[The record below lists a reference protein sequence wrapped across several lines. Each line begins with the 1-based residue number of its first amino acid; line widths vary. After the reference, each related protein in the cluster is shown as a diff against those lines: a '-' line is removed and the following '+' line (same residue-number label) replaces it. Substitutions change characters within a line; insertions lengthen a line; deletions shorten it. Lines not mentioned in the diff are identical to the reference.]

1 MHPQAQTLW
10 RGSQWSLALLL
21 AGLSMLGPFSVDT
34 YLPAF
39 SDMARSLQATP
50 LQMQQ
55 TLSAYLF
62 AFAATNLFHGALS
75 DSLGRRPV
83 VIAGLLMFSVA
94 SFGCALSSSI
104 GWLVGWR
111 AVQGM
116 TAGAG
121 MVVGRAIIRDLFPQA
136 QAQRVMS
143 QVTIFFGLAPVVA
156 PWMGG
161 WVVVGFDWRA
171 IFWILALAGLVLAW
185 TMWRLLPESLH
196 PDQRHPLGLKPL
208 MQGYAQLARD
218 PRFLALALSSGVPFN
233 GMFIYVLAGPAWLGD
248 HLHLQ
253 PTEFYWFF
261 MVSVVGMTA
270 GAALSGK
277 LAGRMKA
284 HQQIMLG
291 FGVMGASTLVNVL
304 LNATWQPS
312 VSWALFPVGVYFFGW
327 SLSAPAVTLLLLD
340 LVPERRGMASSMQ
353 SFIGSTGNGLVAGVL
368 VPLVMHSPFT
378 LALGSAAMLM
388 IGALAWTWVR
398 GRLVSV

>member
-156 PWMGG
+156 PWVGG

-208 MQGYAQLARD
+208 MQGYAQLGRD

-233 GMFIYVLAGPAWLGD
+233 GMFVYVLAGPAWLGD

>member
-1 MHPQAQTLW
+1 MHPQASSLW
-10 RGSQWSLALLL
+10 RGSHWSLALLL

-39 SDMARSLQATP
+39 SDIARSLQATP

-62 AFAATNLFHGALS
+62 AFAAMNLFHGAVS

-83 VIAGLLMFSVA
+83 VITGLVLFSVA
-94 SFGCALSSSI
+94 SVGCALSPTI
-104 GWLVGWR
+104 GWLVAWR
-111 AVQGM
+111 AIQGM

-143 QVTIFFGLAPVVA
+143 QVTIFFGLAPVIA
-156 PWMGG
+156 PWVGG
-161 WVVVGFDWRA
+161 WVVVALDWRT
-171 IFWILALAGLVLAW
+171 IFWLLALAGLTLAW

-196 PDQRHPLGLKPL
+196 QDQRQALGLRPL
-208 MQGYAQLARD
+208 MKGYWTLMRE

-248 HLHLQ
+248 HLRLQ
-253 PTEFYWFF
+253 PTEFFWFF
-261 MVSVVGMTA
+261 LVSVMGMTS
-270 GAALSGK
+270 GAWLSGK
-277 LAGRMKA
+277 LAGKFA
-284 HQQIMLG
+284 PSKQIMLG
-291 FGVMGASTLVNVL
+291 FVVMGLSSAVNL
-304 LNATWQPS
+304 ILNAIWVPS

-327 SLSAPAVTLLLLD
+327 SLSAPAITLLLLD
-340 LVPERRGMASSMQ
+340 LVPQRRGMASSLQ

-368 VPLVMHSPFT
+368 VPLVMHSTLT
-378 LALGSAAMLM
+378 LALGSAAMWM
-388 IGALAWTWVR
+388 VGGVSWMWVR
-398 GRLVSV
+398 RRLPS

>member
-1 MHPQAQTLW
+1 MHPQAQSLW
-10 RGSQWSLALLL
+10 RGSHWSLALLL

-62 AFAATNLFHGALS
+62 AFAAMNLFHGALS

-83 VIAGLLMFSVA
+83 VIAGLMMFSVA
-94 SFGCALSSSI
+94 SVGCALSPNI
-104 GWLVGWR
+104 GWLVVWR
-111 AVQGM
+111 AIQGM

-121 MVVGRAIIRDLFPQA
+121 MVVGRAIIRDLYPQA

-156 PWMGG
+156 PLVGG
-161 WVVVGFDWRA
+161 WVVVLIDWRA
-171 IFWILALAGLVLAW
+171 IFWLLALAGLTLAW

-196 PDQRHPLGLKPL
+196 EDHRQALGLKPL
-208 MQGYAQLARD
+208 MRGYAQLARD

-233 GMFIYVLAGPAWLGD
+233 GMFIYVLALPAWLGD

-253 PTEFYWFF
+253 PTQFFWFF
-261 MVSVVGMTA
+261 VVSVLGMTS
-270 GAALSGK
+270 GAALSGR
-277 LAGRMKA
+277 LAGCISPDR
-284 HQQIMLG
+284 QIMLG
-291 FGVMGASTLVNVL
+291 FAVMGASSVVNLV
-304 LNATWQPS
+304 LNALWVPD
-312 VSWALFPVGVYFFGW
+312 VSWALFPVAAYFFGW
-327 SLSAPAVTLLLLD
+327 SLSAPAVTLLLMD
-340 LVPERRGMASSMQ
+340 LVPQRRGMASSLQ

-368 VPLVMHSPFT
+368 VPWVMHSTMT
-378 LALGSAAMLM
+378 LAWGSAAMWVVGLTTW
-388 IGALAWTWVR
+388 LWVR
-398 GRLVSV
+398 GRLAPT

>member
-94 SFGCALSSSI
+94 SVGCALSSSI

-156 PWMGG
+156 PWVGG

>member
-62 AFAATNLFHGALS
+62 AFAATNLFHGAVS

-94 SFGCALSSSI
+94 SVGCALSPSI

-156 PWMGG
+156 PWVGG
-161 WVVVGFDWRA
+161 WVVVALDWRA
-171 IFWILALAGLVLAW
+171 IFWLLAVAGLVLAG

-196 PDQRHPLGLKPL
+196 PDQRHPLGFKPL

-253 PTEFYWFF
+253 PTEFFWFF
-261 MVSVVGMTA
+261 MVSVVGMTT

-277 LAGRMKA
+277 LAGRIKA
-284 HQQIMLG
+284 HRQIMLG
-291 FGVMGASTLVNVL
+291 FGVMGASTLVNLV
-304 LNATWQPS
+304 LNATWEPS

-340 LVPERRGMASSMQ
+340 LVPERRGMASSLQ

-368 VPLVMHSPFT
+368 VPLVMHSTFT

-388 IGALAWTWVR
+388 IGAWAWMWVR
-398 GRLVSV
+398 GRLVNA